1 MPAFHVV
8 VIVVAVLV
16 VVASVIVVAIA
27 VVAIV
32 IVAFHFTFFAFTV
45 CDKNQQFF
53 FFVRFLST
61 CVILCA
67 AFLLPLPT
75 LLLFLPVFVVVL
87 FFWLPFFY
95 RLSAAIN

>member
-16 VVASVIVVAIA
+16 VVASVI